1 MTKYQLEK
9 LKEDL
14 QWDSLENLMIRYDC
28 FVIGNTLNIYKPI
41 PVNDF
46 LKIKKELRS
55 KRRIDNIVVGGECE
69 IIRFI

>member
-28 FVIGNTLNIYKPI
+28 FIISNTLNIYKPI

>member
-14 QWDSLENLMIRYDC
+14 QWDSLENLMARYE
-28 FVIGNTLNIYKPI
+28 VLIIGNTLNIYKPI

-46 LKIKKELRS
+46 IKLRKELRS
-55 KRRIDNIVVGGECE
+55 KRRIDNIIVGGECE